1 MPVKL
6 NRDMMKARSRTLVSV
21 LEVWMS
27 RLIVAQAIALMSM
40 SLAAGC
46 ATTGA
51 HPIARASGVPAP
63 QQEAVPEVNGVWDWM
78 FRSTDD
84 QGDMRVEQEEWHL
97 SQKNGHIE
105 GYYDRNVTMMS
116 VDERLFRCN
125 QRLGFTKSTRVRI
138 AGQIEGDRV
147 SLREVGFEAK
157 PGPCD
162 DGARNL
168 VAYIGVVHGPTL
180 ALRWGPEAGQTLVR
194 RSDANMP
201 TPLAPT
207 DGTVGDVRQA
217 SVNPAEPQ
225 PVAGTWL
232 WELRSIDAEGDERV
246 EREEWHLSEN
256 PDGLTGYYDRTVS
269 RERGDGSNFT
279 CNGQPRYETT
289 TRYTVSGQRFGEK
302 VTLTET
308 DYKAQHNPCDNA
320 LRRLDTYQGHVADA
334 ESLILS
340 WGPGNQLLRRKH

>member
-1 MPVKL
+1 MHRHL
-6 NRDMMKARSRTLVSV
+6 LVLV
-21 LEVWMS
+21 T
-27 RLIVAQAIALMSM
+27 VAAATG
-40 SLAAGC
+40 AAGC
-46 ATTGA
+46 AATA
-51 HPIARASGVPAP
+51 PRARVAATAPTAPADPNAVDASGT
-63 QQEAVPEVNGVWDWM
+63 WDWM

-97 SQKNGHIE
+97 SQKGIHIE
-105 GYYDRNVTMMS
+105 GYYDRAVTMMS

-125 QRLGFTKSTRVRI
+125 QRLGFTKTTRVRV
-138 AGQIEGDRV
+138 AGQIEGDRIV
-147 SLREVGFEAK
+147 LREVGFEAK

-168 VAYIGVVHGPTL
+168 VAYIGVLHGATL

-194 RSDANMP
+194 R
-201 TPLAPT
+201 T
-207 DGTVGDVRQA
+207 DGGHASLTSGEPAGGDVRQA
-217 SVNPAEPQ
+217 SMQANDAPAA
-225 PVAGTWL
+225 VGGTWV

-246 EREEWHLSEN
+246 EREEWHLAEN
-256 PDGLTGYYDRTVS
+256 TDGVSGYYDRTVA
-269 RERGDGSNFT
+269 RVRGDGSNFV

-289 TRYTVSGQRFGEK
+289 TRYNVSGQRFGDK

-308 DYKAQHNPCDNA
+308 DYKAARSPCDNA

-334 ESLILS
+334 DSLILS